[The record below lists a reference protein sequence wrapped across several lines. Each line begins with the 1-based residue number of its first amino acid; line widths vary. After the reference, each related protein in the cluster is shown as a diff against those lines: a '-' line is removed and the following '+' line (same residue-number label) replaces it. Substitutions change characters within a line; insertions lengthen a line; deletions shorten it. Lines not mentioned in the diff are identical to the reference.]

1 MCYFNKIGDGSMN
14 FQIGMRI
21 PPHIGK
27 QGIER
32 VAHWAAEIGLDV
44 IDVPVYN
51 AEVKKALQDA
61 GLQVGSID
69 LRNTS
74 ALLNPDELVRAEA
87 IESIK
92 QQMTEVAELGG
103 KILFMVLVPQDA
115 NQSRETS
122 FSIWKESFPEV
133 VKQAEETGLY
143 MALEGWPGPAPQY
156 PALGCTPETL
166 RAMFQHIPSEH
177 FGLNYDPSHLVRL
190 GIDHLRVLTEFSDRI
205 HYCHGKDT
213 EILPE
218 ELYEYGTL
226 PATFG
231 AKYGFSDGSWRYT
244 IPGHGEVE
252 WDKVAVR
259 LETIGYQGAVSI
271 ELEDQ
276 RFWGSLEA
284 EQQGITKAK
293 EHLSLYFK

>member
-1 MCYFNKIGDGSMN
+1 MK

-27 QGIER
+27 QGIEQ
-32 VAHWAAEIGLDV
+32 VANWAASVGLDV
-44 IDVPVYN
+44 IDVPAYN
-51 AEVKKALQDA
+51 EEVKNALNHA
-61 GLQVGSID
+61 GLGVGSVD
-69 LRNTS
+69 LKDTG
-74 ALLNPDELVRAEA
+74 ALLSEDESRRTDA
-87 IESIK
+87 IESINR
-92 QQMTEVAELGG
+92 QMTQVSELGG
-103 KILFMVLVPQDA
+103 KVLFMVLIPEDA
-115 NQSRETS
+115 NQSREKS

-133 VKQAEETGLY
+133 VNQAEKKGLY
-143 MALEGWPGPAPQY
+143 LALEGWPGPAPQY
-156 PALGCTPETL
+156 PAIGCTPETL
-166 RAMFQHIPSEH
+166 RAMFQHIPSKH

-190 GIDHLRVLTEFSDRI
+190 GIDYLRVLTEFGDRVN
-205 HYCHGKDT
+205 YCHGKDT
-213 EILPE
+213 EILKD

-259 LETIGYQGAVSI
+259 LEKIGYKGPVSI

-284 EQQGITKAK
+284 EQQGIIKAK
-293 EHLSLYFK
+293 DHLSLYFK